1 MILDLDEPA
10 FLIKEE
16 EASSDKREPLHEE
29 AVKALLAGND
39 QLFVDILESNS
50 MEEFS
55 LPLKKI
61 VEEAFSVKEPNE
73 HEEYRK
79 KLNQKIL

>member
-16 EASSDKREPLHEE
+16 EATSNKREPLHEE
-29 AVKALLAGND
+29 AVKALLAGNS
-39 QLFVDILESNS
+39 QLFVDILVSNS
-50 MEEFS
+50 MEEFT

-61 VEEAFSVKEPNE
+61 VEEAFSVKEPKE
-73 HEEYRK
+73 QEEYIT
-79 KLNQKIL
+79 KLNQKLL